1 MPRCRIDETGTY
13 LVKESGTYR
22 IDPTIADPAARR
34 ATRQAVEAASVRPVP
49 GTSDTLGRPL
59 RVDALP
65 GIASGLFGGLR
76 LQMVESHDLT
86 ALAPMH
92 LKKEDAG
99 L

>member
-22 IDPTIADPAARR
+22 VDPTIVDAAAKRARR
-34 ATRQAVEAASVRPVP
+34 RAVEAASVRPES
-49 GTSDTLGRPL
+49 GTSDVLGRPL
-59 RVDALP
+59 QATTLP
-65 GIASGLFGGLR
+65 WIKPGLLGFK

-92 LKKEDAG
+92 LKKEEG
-99 L
+99 SE

>member
-22 IDPTIADPAARR
+22 VDPTIVDAAAKRARR
-34 ATRQAVEAASVRPVP
+34 RAVEAASVRPVP
-49 GTSDTLGRPL
+49 GTSDTLGWPL

-76 LQMVESHDLT
+76 LRMVEAHDLT

-92 LKKEDAG
+92 LKKEG
-99 L
+99 GV